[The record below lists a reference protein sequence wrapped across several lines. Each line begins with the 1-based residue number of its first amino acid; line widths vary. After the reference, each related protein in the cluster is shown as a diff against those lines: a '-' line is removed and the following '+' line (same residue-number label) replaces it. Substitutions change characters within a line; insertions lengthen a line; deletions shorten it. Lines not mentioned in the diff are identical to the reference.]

1 MSTAVLDKLCSERDE
16 TRAAAVAIAESDD
29 FNPDDK
35 TYVELRSR
43 ASDLDAR
50 VASLAELIEQQSAA
64 DKLDGK
70 LAKAAQQRQQR
81 ADEPQQQ
88 RVQTRESWGAAFT
101 RSDEFRNYRG
111 RGTSGMF
118 ELDDDVQTRAGLPT
132 GVADLVAA
140 GLTSAKYSV
149 DLTPPLAPT
158 PLMDN
163 VTQITVS
170 GNAIEYV
177 SWAKIAGGAAKV
189 AEKAPKPSAEWAP
202 TVTADTLDTW
212 AVYTQL
218 TRQLIEDFAAVRSLI
233 DGELRRDVARAEEAD
248 AVAVLAAASGTI
260 PDVASTESLLAGIRE
275 GMGTVQEAGYTPTAV
290 LLNPSDWA
298 ALDVAVMGDT
308 LGGPRVN
315 QTFWGLT
322 PIPSSAQ
329 TAGTAVVGDFRSA
342 IHHYT
347 RSAIALYITDSH
359 ADTFL
364 SNVFTLLAERRGL
377 TAVVRPQALVE
388 ATGPVVGP

>member
-1 MSTAVLDKLCSERDE
+1 MSTAVLDKLCTERDE

-29 FNPDDK
+29 FNPEDR

-43 ASDLDAR
+43 ASDLDGR
-50 VASLAELIEQQSAA
+50 IASLAELIEQQQAA

-81 ADEPQQQ
+81 DDDVQQ
-88 RVQTRESWGAAFT
+88 RGGVQTRETWGEAFV
-101 RSDEFRNYRG
+101 RSDEFRSYRG
-111 RGTSGMF
+111 RGTSPIV
-118 ELDDDVQTRAGLPT
+118 ELDGVQTRALPT
-132 GVADLVAA
+132 GIADLVAA
-140 GLTSAKYSV
+140 GLSGTKYGV
-149 DLTPPLAPT
+149 DLTPPVAPT

-163 VTQITVS
+163 VTQIQVS

-177 SWAKIAGGAAKV
+177 SWAKVAGGAAKV
-189 AEKAPKPSAEWAP
+189 AEKGPKPSAEWAP
-202 TVTADTLDTW
+202 TVTSDTLDTW

-218 TRQLIEDFAAVRSLI
+218 TRLLIEDFAAVRSLI

-248 AVAVLAAASGTI
+248 AVAVLAAASGAI
-260 PDVASTESLLAGIRE
+260 PDATVTDDLLAAIRVGI
-275 GMGTVQEAGYTPTAV
+275 GTVQEAGYTPTAV
-290 LLNPSDWA
+290 LLNPADWA
-298 ALDVAVMGDT
+298 DMDVAIMGDT
-308 LGGPRVN
+308 LNGPRVN

-342 IHHYT
+342 IHHYV
-347 RSAIALYITDSH
+347 RSQIALYITDSH

-388 ATGPVVGP
+388 AKTA